1 MVTEIFTFGKQPY
14 QDWKNEKVIIISYH
28 FRNAEGHGVRCMQFF
43 AHTTLHLQDGDNY
56 VSASVVLRR
65 G

>member
-14 QDWKNEKVIIISYH
+14 QDWKNGKVIIIFYH
-28 FRNAEGHGVRCMQFF
+28 FGHAEGHWVRCMQFF
-43 AHTTLHLQDGDNY
+43 ANTTLQLQNGDNY
-56 VSASVVLRR
+56 VFASVVLQR